1 MCMMDQDFAKEK
13 ENNFKCEAEA
23 LTYPEVFFF
32 E

>member
-1 MCMMDQDFAKEK
+1 MDQDFVKAK